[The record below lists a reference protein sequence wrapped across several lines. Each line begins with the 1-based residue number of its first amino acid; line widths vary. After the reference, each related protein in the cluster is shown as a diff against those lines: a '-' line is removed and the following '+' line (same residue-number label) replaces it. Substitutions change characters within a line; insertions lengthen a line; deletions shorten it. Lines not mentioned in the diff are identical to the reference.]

1 MEEKKTDLDKKPR
14 SRGAALIKSNSQI
27 RSEMARIYR
36 SFNAGDISMDE
47 MNKRV
52 AVLDKIR
59 LTLMEPSKPKTVNTK
74 LENEKLTI
82 REKLILNRIE
92 RNLESRIYG
101 LLQKYVKVQAIQ
113 EKQA

>member
-1 MEEKKTDLDKKPR
+1 MNKPHT
-14 SRGAALIKSNSQI
+14 RGAALIKTNPQI
-27 RSEMARIYR
+27 RSEIARIYR

-59 LTLMEPSKPKTVNTK
+59 LTLIESPKPKVANPR
-74 LENEKLTI
+74 LDNDNLTI

-92 RNLESRIYG
+92 RGLERRIYQ
-101 LLQKYVKVQAIQ
+101 LLQEYVKVHVAQS
-113 EKQA
+113 KQA

>member
-1 MEEKKTDLDKKPR
+1 
-14 SRGAALIKSNSQI
+14 
-27 RSEMARIYR
+27 
-36 SFNAGDISMDE
+36 

-59 LTLMEPSKPKTVNTK
+59 LTLIEPPKPKTAYPK

-101 LLQKYVKVQAIQ
+101 LLQKYLKVQATQ
-113 EKQA
+113 ERQA

>member
-59 LTLMEPSKPKTVNTK
+59 LTLIEPPKPKIVNTK
-74 LENEKLTI
+74 LENEKFTI

-101 LLQKYVKVQAIQ
+101 LLQKYVKVQATQ
-113 EKQA
+113 ERQA